1 MPLKHRHAVRTWL
14 AWRQEVGETSKGDAV
29 AVQRET
35 GRQGHG
41 NLGRTGDN
49 AVSSVAPEKSSGD
62 FPFEMAV

>member
-1 MPLKHRHAVRTWL
+1 M
-14 AWRQEVGETSKGDAV
+14 GETSKGDAV

-62 FPFEMAV
+62 FPTEMAV